1 MSRKITMPT
10 TLRILLLLTLLAAGA
25 ARADLRL
32 FILDC
37 GSITLDDVSAFGLS
51 NDETPVRTLFVPCYL
66 IEHTGAGGTRR
77 LLFDAG
83 LPADLAGQGDVTPEP
98 GMTLSYGV
106 SLQDQLAAMDLA
118 PADIDFIA
126 FSHLHFD
133 HVGSA
138 ALFTGS
144 TQLMQAAEYQAGF
157 VDRLPVYQAEL
168 YLPLADAPRQIID
181 GDHDVFGDDSVRLV
195 RAPGHTPGHQV
206 LLVRLQD
213 PGPVVLSGD
222 LYHFRLSRS
231 DRRVPGFNT
240 SPEQT
245 WESMDRVEAL
255 LEAEGAALWI
265 EHDLAL
271 ARTLRQAP
279 EFYQ

>member
-1 MSRKITMPT
+1 MPKI
-10 TLRILLLLTLLAAGA
+10 LRILLLFTLAVAGA
-25 ARADLRL
+25 ARADVRL

-37 GSITLDDVSAFGLS
+37 GTITLEDVSPFGLQ

-66 IEHTGAGGTRR
+66 VEHTGAQGTRR

-83 LPADLAGQGDVTPEP
+83 LPPAVAGQGDVTPEP
-98 GMTLSYGV
+98 GMTLNYGV
-106 SLQDQLAAMDLA
+106 SLEAQLAAMEIT
-118 PADIDFIA
+118 PGDIDFIA

-157 VDRLPVYQAEL
+157 VDRLPVYEPEL

-195 RAPGHTPGHQV
+195 GAPGHTPGHQV

-222 LYHFRLSRS
+222 LYHFRLSRAE
-231 DRRVPGFNT
+231 RRVPVFNT
-240 SPEQT
+240 SPEQSRA
-245 WESMDRVEAL
+245 SMDRVEAL
-255 LEAEGAALWI
+255 LQAEGATLWI

-271 ARTLRQAP
+271 AQTLRQAP
-279 EFYQ
+279 EFYE